1 MNDRTVAHGSFTI
14 EREYPVPVERVW
26 AAHASAEAKQQWF
39 AVPDHRFIGSTESFT
54 LDFRE
59 GGSEVLVSRL
69 EDGRQMRLETRFWD
83 VVPNERFVA
92 TYDCVIDGQRL
103 SVSLYSVQ
111 LIPTESGTKLITVED
126 GAFLDD
132 LDSADGR
139 STGVNYDLD
148 NLGQYLERS
157 EALVGAR

>member
-1 MNDRTVAHGSFTI
+1 
-14 EREYPVPVERVW
+14 VPVERVW
-26 AAHASAEAKQQWF
+26 AAHASAEAKQAWF
-39 AVPDHRFIGSTESFT
+39 AVPDHEFIGATEEFS

-59 GGSEVLVSRL
+59 GGTERLVSRL
-69 EDGRQMRLETRFWD
+69 ADGRKMVLETRFWD

-92 TYDCVIDGQRL
+92 TYDCVIGARRL

-111 LIPTESGTKLITVED
+111 LIPTATGTKLITVED

-139 STGVNYDLD
+139 IQGVTYDLD
-148 NLGQYLERS
+148 NLGSYLERT
-157 EALVGAR
+157 EPALAAR